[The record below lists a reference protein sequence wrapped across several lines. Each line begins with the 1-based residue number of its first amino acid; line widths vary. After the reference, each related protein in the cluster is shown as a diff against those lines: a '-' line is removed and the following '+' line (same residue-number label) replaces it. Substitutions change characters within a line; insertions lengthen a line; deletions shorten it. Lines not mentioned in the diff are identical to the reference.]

1 MCVCVCA
8 HTSKSATQNLGKAHF
23 RPILHSF
30 LPSNKTF
37 VMSRIDFPGKL
48 NADFAKT

>member
-1 MCVCVCA
+1 VCVRACVRA
-8 HTSKSATQNLGKAHF
+8 CKSATQNLGKAHL

-37 VMSRIDFPGKL
+37 VMSRMDFPGKL
-48 NADFAKT
+48 